1 MLRYELKTRKNN
13 IIFFCIITILIFWS
27 YLVMLKLPRIVLKIA
42 GKING
47 SKYVLDFLGIK
58 RIESITYENVMITAW
73 NIIYIFILMWFMYEI
88 MKSATREK
96 RNGTIKYF
104 LSQPISYKRILLLKL
119 GISIFIF
126 MFQVIVWG
134 IIIWRTSLHGAT
146 DVEYLSHMVNEQIR
160 YVMFSFMCVSILVI
174 SVGFLYGSIYNGRR
188 YRSFAISIYGFLIL
202 TALLPNIIRVGLRA
216 LERKNFNTDFYKKLF
231 DIMCRIRKI
240 NPIYICNPVSAVN
253 NGFSIISAVCI
264 IIISVICVACGI
276 IIYEKRSVVDE

>member
-27 YLVMLKLPRIVLKIA
+27 YLVMLKLPYIVLKIA
-42 GKING
+42 GKIN
-47 SKYVLDFLGIK
+47 SSVYVLDFLGIK

-73 NIIYIFILMWFMYEI
+73 NIIYTFILMWFMYEI
-88 MKSATREK
+88 MKSVTREK

-104 LSQPISYKRILLLKL
+104 LSQPVSYKKILILKL
-119 GISIFIF
+119 GISIILLILE
-126 MFQVIVWG
+126 MIVWG
-134 IIIWRTSLHGAT
+134 IIMWRTSLHGAT
-146 DVEYLSHMVNEQIR
+146 DIEYLSDMINGQIR
-160 YVMFSFMCVSILVI
+160 DVMFSFMCVSVFFV

-202 TALLPNIIRVGLRA
+202 TALLPNIIRVCMGA
-216 LERKNFNTDFYKKLF
+216 LERKNFNIYFYKKLF

-253 NGFSIISAVCI
+253 HGFSIISAVCI
-264 IIISVICVACGI
+264 IMISVICVACGI
-276 IIYEKRSVVDE
+276 IIYEKRSVADE

>member
-264 IIISVICVACGI
+264 IMVSVICVACGI